1 MRYRTLPARRFPRT
15 LALLGAPALL
25 VALAPLAACN
35 LQLSTDVEAKD
46 QWTRSYPLTPTGQLI
61 INSSNGGINVT
72 AGDGDTVTVTAE
84 RIVKAGTEDVAKQQ
98 LALFEMKEDVKPDR
112 VSIDSTSRGI
122 MMNVS
127 RRVNYTVTMPK
138 GASLSL
144 VNSNGEIVVTN
155 IGGHFSAETSNG
167 SVTATGLKQSA
178 KVSTTNGVIDL
189 GFESVSGE
197 GIAAE
202 TTNGMIT
209 LSLPNSTNADF
220 SARVTNGAIERDNLT
235 LQVSEESRRR
245 LDGRMGTGG
254 ARIRLETT
262 NGAITVRGR

>member
-1 MRYRTLPARRFPRT
+1 MRYRTLSPRRPAPF
-15 LALLGAPALL
+15 LALLL
-25 VALAPLAACN
+25 ALAPLAACN

-46 QWTRSYPLTPTGQLI
+46 QWTRSYPLTPGGELVIAGT
-61 INSSNGGINVT
+61 NGRINVT

-98 LALFEMKEDVKPDR
+98 LALFEMKEDIKPDR
-112 VSIDSTSRGI
+112 VSIDSTGRGFTI
-122 MMNVS
+122 NVS
-127 RRVNYTVTMPK
+127 RRVNYTVTMPT

-144 VNSNGEIVVTN
+144 VNTNGDILVTN
-155 IGGHFSAETSNG
+155 VGGHFSAGTSNG
-167 SVTATGLKQSA
+167 RITATGLKQSA

-189 GFESVSGE
+189 AFDTVAGE

-220 SARVTNGAIERDNLT
+220 SARVSNGAINRENLT

-254 ARIRLETT
+254 VRIRLETT
-262 NGAITVRGR
+262 NGAITVRGK

>member
-1 MRYRTLPARRFPRT
+1 MRYSPAHARRSVLSLAVFTAT
-15 LALLGAPALL
+15 LT
-25 VALAPLAACN
+25 LAACN

-46 QWTRSYPLTPTGQLI
+46 QWTRTYALAPAGELVITST
-61 INSSNGGINVT
+61 NGRINVT
-72 AGDGDTVTVTAE
+72 TGDADTVTITAE

-98 LALFEMKEDVKPDR
+98 LALFEMKEDIKADR

-122 MMNVS
+122 MMNVW

-155 IGGHFSAETSNG
+155 VGGHFSAETSNG

-197 GIAAE
+197 GISAE

-209 LSLPNSTNADF
+209 VSLPNSTNADF

-254 ARIRLETT
+254 TRIRLETT
-262 NGAITVRGR
+262 NGAITIKGK

>member
-1 MRYRTLPARRFPRT
+1 MRNRTLPARRSLLSLAVVTAALT
-15 LALLGAPALL
+15 LG
-25 VALAPLAACN
+25 ACN

-46 QWTRSYPLTPTGQLI
+46 QWTRSYPLTPAGQLI
-61 INSSNGGINVT
+61 INSTNGRINVT
-72 AGDGDTVTVTAE
+72 AGDGDTVTITAE

-98 LALFEMKEDVKPDR
+98 LALFEMTEDVKPDR
-112 VSIDSTSRGI
+112 VSIDSTGRGFT
-122 MMNVS
+122 MNVS

-178 KVSTTNGVIDL
+178 KVTTTNGVIDL

-209 LSLPNSTNADF
+209 VSLPNSTNADF

-254 ARIRLETT
+254 TRIRLETT
-262 NGAITVRGR
+262 NGAITVRGK

>member
-1 MRYRTLPARRFPRT
+1 MRYSPAHARRSLLSLAVFTAT
-15 LALLGAPALL
+15 LTLG
-25 VALAPLAACN
+25 ACN

-46 QWTRSYPLTPTGQLI
+46 QWTRSCPLTPTGELA
-61 INSSNGGINVT
+61 INTTNGRINVT

-112 VSIDSTSRGI
+112 VSIDSTGRGFTI
-122 MMNVS
+122 NVS

-138 GASLSL
+138 GASLTL
-144 VNSNGEIVVTN
+144 VSTNGEILVTN
-155 IGGHFSAETSNG
+155 IGGHFSAETTNG
-167 SVTATGLKQSA
+167 SVIATGLKQSA
-178 KVSTTNGVIDL
+178 KVSTANGVVDL
-189 GFESVSGE
+189 GFDAVAGE
-197 GIAAE
+197 GSAAE

-209 LSLPNSTNADF
+209 VSLPNSTNADF
-220 SARVTNGAIERDNLT
+220 SARVSNGAINRENLT

>member
-1 MRYRTLPARRFPRT
+1 MRYSPAHARRSRLSLAVFTAT
-15 LALLGAPALL
+15 LTLG
-25 VALAPLAACN
+25 VCN

-46 QWTRSYPLTPTGQLI
+46 QWTRSCPLTPTGELA
-61 INSSNGGINVT
+61 INTTNGRINVT

-112 VSIDSTSRGI
+112 VSIDSTGRGFT
-122 MMNVS
+122 MNVS

-138 GASLSL
+138 GASLTL
-144 VNSNGEIVVTN
+144 VSTNGEILVTN
-155 IGGHFSAETSNG
+155 IGGHFSAEATNG

-178 KVSTTNGVIDL
+178 KVSTANGVVDL
-189 GFESVSGE
+189 GFDAVAGE

-209 LSLPNSTNADF
+209 VSLPNSTNADF
-220 SARVTNGAIERDNLT
+220 SARVSNGAINRENLT

-245 LDGRMGTGG
+245 LDGRMGTGS